1 MGSCYSQPKKYN
13 HFINDS
19 IENNENDYNNKIL
32 VLTQYIE
39 QLENK
44 QKIMDKKLI
53 ELQNQNGRL
62 EQKLNIMASDLES
75 LLNNDKLLLEKM
87 IEKNILSTINN

>member
-1 MGSCYSQPKKYN
+1 M
-13 HFINDS
+13 NDS
-19 IENNENDYNNKIL
+19 IDNNENENDYNNKIL

-44 QKIMDKKLI
+44 QKMMDKKII
-53 ELQNQNGRL
+53 ELQNHNGRL
-62 EQKLNIMASDLES
+62 EQKLNIMTSDLES